1 MTALRVIFMG
11 SPAFALPTLRG
22 ILESPHHVVAVYSQ
36 PPRPAGRGQK
46 LTPTP
51 VAQLA
56 ADKNL
61 PVMTPASLKTPE
73 AQAEFVSFKADI
85 AVVAAY
91 GLLLPPAILAAPRFG
106 CVNIHPSALPRWR
119 GAAPIVR
126 TLMAGDTT
134 TQCCLMQMAAGLDT
148 GDVLLRQ
155 NFTIDKTMDAGALHD
170 AMAALGAVMTTDYL
184 DQLAAGMPPQPIAQA
199 DQGVTYAAKISKE
212 DQPIDWARP
221 AEAIRNQIRSLAPT
235 PGAYTMLAGERVKIF
250 AAEIVAG
257 NHRAPGTVLD
267 GQNLT
272 IQCGDGR
279 ALRLI
284 ELQQPGKR
292 RTKAEEVTKS
302 LVIQSGSVVFSR
314 DT

>member
-22 ILESPHHVVAVYSQ
+22 ILDSPHHVVAVYSQ

-73 AQAEFVSFKADI
+73 AQSEFVSLKADI

-91 GLLLPPAILAAPRFG
+91 GLLLPQAILDAPRFG

-119 GAAPIVR
+119 GAAPIQR
-126 TLMAGDTT
+126 TLMSGDST

-148 GDVLLRQ
+148 GDILLRQ
-155 NFTIDKTMDAGALHD
+155 DFAIADTMDAGALHD
-170 AMAALGAVMTTDYL
+170 ALAKLGAELTIDF
-184 DQLAAGMPPQPIAQA
+184 LARLASGTPPQPIAQA
-199 DQGVTYAAKISKE
+199 EQGVIYAAKLTAS
-212 DQPIDWARP
+212 DTAIDWTKP
-221 AEAIRNQIRSLAPT
+221 AAEIRNQIRGLAPS
-235 PGAYTMLAGERVKIF
+235 PGAYTMIGGERVKIF
-250 AAEIVAG
+250 SAKVAQG
-257 NHRAPGTVLD
+257 NHLKPGTVLD
-267 GQNLT
+267 SRELT
-272 IQCGDGR
+272 IQCGDGK

-284 ELQQPGKR
+284 ELQRPGKR
-292 RTKAEEVTKS
+292 RASVEEITKS
-302 LVIQSGSVVFSR
+302 LKIQLGSIISSSVL
-314 DT
+314 